1 MQTLRP
7 PRRDRL
13 KEVWDGAQDPGAGGL
28 RASCPTQHT
37 GPGIQLVLSK
47 GKVSG
52 NERVSHSVVSN
63 SL

>member
-1 MQTLRP
+1 M
-7 PRRDRL
+7 
-13 KEVWDGAQDPGAGGL
+13 GAQDPGAGGL
-28 RASCPTQHT
+28 RTALLTQHT

-63 SL
+63 SMLTSDGW